1 MNKLTEYK
9 TLYQYDDKHKLVIDE
24 ISGDIYIQKTLTHYD
39 VSVYSYLKSHPDRHI
54 PGIISFHETEDA
66 LVVTEDYIR
75 GNTFDVIINDPSM
88 KDSEKIR
95 YFVDLGEGLKYLHN
109 APQPIIH
116 RDLKPSNILVRDDG
130 SIVIIDYDAAKTYK
144 ADQEQDTTCI
154 GTDGR
159 AAPEQYG
166 FMQSDARTDIYAVGR
181 MIKDAFPGNDRIQKI
196 AAKAMSFDP
205 QDRYSDVDALI
216 DSLIRRIGVG
226 PLKPLWPVPGF
237 RSRTWWKI
245 PIALIGY
252 AFLIFIAVG
261 VKAEPST
268 GYELFL
274 TKLFFFLSELAII
287 DICTSWTGIYDVL
300 PFINDRR
307 FYIRYLFKLI
317 YSLATVVI
325 LTILY
330 ILIVGTIRVFL
341 SWF

>member
-66 LVVTEDYIR
+66 LVVIEDYIR

-144 ADQEQDTTCI
+144 SDQEQDTTCI

-245 PIALIGY
+245 PMALIGY

-300 PFINDRR
+300 PFINDRH

>member
-66 LVVTEDYIR
+66 LVVIEDYIR

-144 ADQEQDTTCI
+144 SDQEQDTTCI

-245 PIALIGY
+245 PMALIGY